1 MNSRKCHTYYHM
13 FVKKTTV
20 YLPEELKRSLQ
31 RMAATSGRS
40 EAELIREAVATHVRA
55 ADHPRPRGGL
65 FESGDRSL
73 SGHVDE
79 ALAGFGER

>member
-1 MNSRKCHTYYHM
+1 
-13 FVKKTTV
+13 
-20 YLPEELKRSLQ
+20 
-31 RMAATSGRS
+31 
-40 EAELIREAVATHVRA
+40 VATHVRA